1 MDVAGQPVGTAA
13 VTFARPDLLPF
24 AVVVPALLAVATW
37 LYARRRRR
45 IAGAFSDPHLLE
57 RLGGEALHRFPVR
70 TAILV
75 TAVGAFLAFAAAGPR
90 WGVRAMEGRAV
101 ALNIVFAADVSKSML
116 AEDLEPNRLERA
128 RLFARRLLR
137 ELPGDRVGLV
147 AFAGRAYVLS
157 PLTVDQS
164 AIQLYIDAL
173 DPYMMSDGGSSLA
186 AALNQATDLVRA
198 SDAAGD
204 RVVVLLSDGEET
216 VQDIDAI
223 RAAAD
228 RTARAGV
235 RVIAVGVGTSRGTT
249 VPVTDPVSGRPGGVT
264 RDEYGQVVVSRL
276 DEQALR
282 TIAGRTDGQYV
293 RLDDAA
299 AVDQVLDALR
309 AMQRAE
315 SDGVVGVQARDR
327 FALFAFIALLLLAA
341 DTLVGARRL
350 RPAGGRRRVTAGGEA
365 SARRAAATAA
375 LLALAAGT
383 GFGIGDLE
391 RGNRMYR
398 EGRYEEAAQAY
409 QRALDRGRSEP
420 ELHYN
425 MGTALLALGR
435 HAEADQHFEEAL
447 RSVDPEVRIRSF
459 YNAGNRFLVEGRGE
473 GDLRRQADLLDA
485 AIEAYRRALRIEPGD
500 LDAKWNL
507 ELALREREENAQRQQ
522 SMPDRQDQDQESG
535 EDDQDEERR
544 EADGTGSGASP
555 SSADSGEGG
564 DDGTSQQDMPM
575 SEEEAD
581 RILNAMEQDERELA
595 REKLQRGQRRTPV
608 RRDW

>member
-1 MDVAGQPVGTAA
+1 MDAAGQPLGTAA
-13 VTFARPDLLPF
+13 VTFARPELLPF
-24 AVVVPALLAVATW
+24 AVVVPALLALAAW

-45 IAGAFSDPHLLE
+45 TARVFSDPHLLA

-70 TAILV
+70 TAVLV
-75 TAVGAFLAFAAAGPR
+75 TAAGALLAFAAAGPR
-90 WGVRAMEGRAV
+90 WGVRATEGRAM
-101 ALNIVFAADVSKSML
+101 ALNIVLAADVSKSML
-116 AEDLEPNRLERA
+116 ARDLEPNRLERT

-137 ELPGDRVGLV
+137 ELAGDRFGLV

-157 PLTVDQS
+157 PLTVDHS

-198 SDAAGD
+198 SDVAGD

-216 VQDIDAI
+216 VQDMDAI

-235 RVIAVGVGTSRGTT
+235 RVIAVGVGTGRGAT
-249 VPVTDPVSGRPGGVT
+249 VPVADPISGRPAGVT
-264 RDEYGQVVVSRL
+264 RDDLGQVVVSRL
-276 DEQALR
+276 DEEALR
-282 TIAGRTDGQYV
+282 IITGRTDGRYI
-293 RLDDAA
+293 RLDDAS
-299 AVDQVLDALR
+299 AVDRVVDALR
-309 AMQRAE
+309 SMQRAE
-315 SDGVVGVQARDR
+315 SDGILGVQARER
-327 FALFAFIALLLLAA
+327 FALFAFLALLLLAA
-341 DTLVGARRL
+341 DTLLGAAHR
-350 RPAGGRRRVTAGGEA
+350 RPAGASRSVAGRATAFP
-365 SARRAAATAA
+365 RRAAATAT
-375 LLALAAGT
+375 LLALAVGT

-398 EGRYEEAAQAY
+398 EGRYEEAAAAY

-420 ELHYN
+420 ALHYN

-435 HAEADQHFEEAL
+435 HVDADRHFEEAL
-447 RSVDPEVRIRSF
+447 RSVDPDVRVRSF
-459 YNAGNRFLVEGRGE
+459 YNVGNRFLAEGRGE
-473 GDLRRQADLLDA
+473 GDLQRQASLLDA
-485 AIEAYRRALRIEPGD
+485 AIEGYRRALRIAPGD
-500 LDAKWNL
+500 TDAKWNL
-507 ELALREREENAQRQQ
+507 ELALRERDENTRQQQ
-522 SMPDRQDQDQESG
+522 SMPERQDQDQGSG
-535 EDDQDEERR
+535 GDDQEEDRR

-555 SSADSGEGG
+555 SSADAGEGG
-564 DDGTSQQDMPM
+564 DDGTAQQDMPM

-581 RILNAMEQDERELA
+581 RILNAIEQDERQLA